1 MARKRALKIRDFP
14 VDKASALRAL
24 GAEWLRYEQGCY
36 LISFERSPWAPLA
49 SKKKLAIRP
58 DILGLNK
65 QRMTIEVEIKV
76 DKQDFLHDFEKK
88 HRSKLLDERSLLSWK
103 VDGPSQLWYL
113 VPQHLVQTV
122 LTHSP
127 VWAGVMY
134 PSETAISTYSG
145 FPKLEVARKA
155 TKLHN
160 SRLGMKETLVMAKDM
175 AGSITTLLKD
185 NVKRT
190 IKNATMA
197 EQIVALGGVI
207 EKPKRK
213 KRTKAEVIADKISKS
228 KPKQIKTKPA
238 VTKTAKKAPKTR
250 RSK

>member
-14 VDKASALRAL
+14 VGKASALRAL
-24 GAEWLRYEQGCY
+24 GAEWLRYDQGCY

-113 VPQHLVQTV
+113 VPEELVQTV

-127 VWAGVMY
+127 VWAGVLY
-134 PSETAISTYSG
+134 PSQTAVSGYSG

-155 TKLHN
+155 TKLHS

-190 IKNATMA
+190 IKNSTME
-197 EQIVALGGVI
+197 EQIVALGGVV
-207 EKPKRK
+207 EKTKRK
-213 KRTKAEVIADKISKS
+213 KRSPKADRAPEPKASAKSKSKTKS
-228 KPKQIKTKPA
+228 KPKSKS
-238 VTKTAKKAPKTR
+238 TKTRKK
-250 RSK
+250 